1 MTVST
6 FIVPLTQYHP
16 TYTSVDNICICCLSH
31 SFLTFLTSSLGVT
44 KTGSFILQQYC
55 ITACNEWAA
64 NTHKSLWTG
73 G

>member
-44 KTGSFILQQYC
+44 KTGSFILQ
-55 ITACNEWAA
+55 
-64 NTHKSLWTG
+64 
-73 G
+73 